1 MTKQKGLLLPI
12 FLMLSLTALSQRTVE
27 HFGSHTPDSA
37 QEIPIPK
44 YVLYRM
50 FHDIETGRVC
60 DSLVN
65 YQHGVIQR
73 AVFVIQ
79 KQDSLLQWRYDQIG
93 HLQQETRWWEE
104 RYANQVEMTKA
115 EKSETKRWKFATILG
130 GGLIILIAL
139 L

>member
-1 MTKQKGLLLPI
+1 MTVRNAIIGP
-12 FLMLSLTALSQRTVE
+12 FLTLFWIASLTPTANAQV
-27 HFGSHTPDSA
+27 DSTR
-37 QEIPIPK
+37 EIPVPK
-44 YVLYRM
+44 YVLWRM

-73 AVFVIQ
+73 AVFVIK
-79 KQDSLLQWRYDQIG
+79 KQDSLLTWRYDQIG
-93 HLQQETRWWEE
+93 NLQQEAKWWEE
-104 RYANQVEMTKA
+104 RYANQVQATKA
-115 EKSETKRWKFATILG
+115 EKKETKRWKFATILG